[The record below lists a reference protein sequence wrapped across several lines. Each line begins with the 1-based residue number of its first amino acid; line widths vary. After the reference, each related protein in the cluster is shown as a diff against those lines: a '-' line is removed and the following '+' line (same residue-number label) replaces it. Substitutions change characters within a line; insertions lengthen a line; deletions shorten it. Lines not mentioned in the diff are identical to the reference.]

1 MEHRV
6 SNYWINDALNTAYGE
21 IDYLFSLGGG
31 DDGPSFR
38 AGINTLDQRTVG
50 DDLIEGAPYNTY
62 QASASYR
69 GFVLTGAVSDVGD
82 EADIQ
87 KPFGFSTS
95 TACAPIFSGF
105 PTIWRGLV
113 WTA

>member
-1 MEHRV
+1 MLIGGASYHANGWNIGV

-62 QASASYR
+62 QASARFIASYWGLSSPGR
-69 GFVLTGAVSDVGD
+69 SPMSATRR
-82 EADIQ
+82 
-87 KPFGFSTS
+87 TS
-95 TACAPIFSGF
+95 KSRSASARRI
-105 PTIWRGLV
+105 RR
-113 WTA
+113 